1 LTAKPT
7 IVEPSAPEP
16 PDWSVD
22 DIFTSVVSLMWPK
35 GEIPTN
41 ALMPLVHWRENT
53 QRMLEEVKDG
63 RR

>member
-1 LTAKPT
+1 
-7 IVEPSAPEP
+7 
-16 PDWSVD
+16 VD

-53 QRMLEEVKDG
+53 QRMLEEVQDG